1 MKEKVKKINKQDK
14 YFLVALGIFAL
25 CNIFRFFDQGILFH
39 PSRYEILQNYTF
51 NKIAIIIYFISLF
64 CMYSVV
70 IILSHKENKKD
81 SYYLI
86 SFISTFLF
94 PMFLSIEYFGTMD
107 MYAWIFTVFQLI
119 ILLIDKFEWICI
131 LLNIVMIYICPMSIF
146 SCECIVLALLLYKV
160 LSKKNVRCFY
170 IALINFVFSSI
181 YFLNSYFERTLLIDA
196 HYKLNLKQFI
206 LLLIIL
212 IPYIIL
218 GIKFFSSLL
227 KETGIYKR
235 LSYLIIILGVLP
247 SILTDIYLNDYA
259 RAFFH
264 VFTYYLSVILILN
277 VLGENEIYQQLKLLK
292 CNIKEWIPIP
302 VLIIV
307 VPFLFMAL
315 WISGYEEL
323 LTEVFVGI

>member
-14 YFLVALGIFAL
+14 YFLVALGVFAL
-25 CNIFRFFDQGILFH
+25 CNIFRFFDQGILLH
-39 PSRYEILQNYTF
+39 PSKHEILQNYTF

-64 CMYSVV
+64 FMYSVA
-70 IILSHKENKKD
+70 IILSQTENKKN

-94 PMFLSIEYFGTMD
+94 PMFLSIDYFGTMD
-107 MYAWIFTVFQLI
+107 MYAWIFAFFQLI
-119 ILLIDKFEWICI
+119 SLLIGKFEWICI

-146 SCECIVLALLLYKV
+146 SCECIILALLLYKA
-160 LSKKNVRCFY
+160 LNKKNVRYFY
-170 IALINFVFSSI
+170 IAIINFVFSSI
-181 YFLNSYFERTLLIDA
+181 YFLHSYFKCTLLIDA

-218 GIKFFSSLL
+218 GIKFFCSLL
-227 KETGIYKR
+227 KNTGIYKR

-264 VFTYYLSVILILN
+264 VFTYFLSVILILN